1 MVNKRVINGV
11 YFEIYKIC
19 ILILNFVM
27 YSLITNFK
35 WLNVWNLDHNM
46 QKTEQYKNKEMEKKG
61 CSKWC
66 ISQFTAIYIPLNGAY
81 I

>member
-46 QKTEQYKNKEMEKKG
+46 QKLNNINKEMEKKVA
-61 CSKWC
+61 
-66 ISQFTAIYIPLNGAY
+66 QNDANLNLQPF
-81 I
+81 IFR

>member
-46 QKTEQYKNKEMEKKG
+46 QKLNNINKEMEKKVA
-61 CSKWC
+61 
-66 ISQFTAIYIPLNGAY
+66 QNDANLNVQPF
-81 I
+81 IFR

>member
-46 QKTEQYKNKEMEKKG
+46 QKTEQYINKEMEKKVA
-61 CSKWC
+61 
-66 ISQFTAIYIPLNGAY
+66 QNDAYLNLQPF
-81 I
+81 IFR